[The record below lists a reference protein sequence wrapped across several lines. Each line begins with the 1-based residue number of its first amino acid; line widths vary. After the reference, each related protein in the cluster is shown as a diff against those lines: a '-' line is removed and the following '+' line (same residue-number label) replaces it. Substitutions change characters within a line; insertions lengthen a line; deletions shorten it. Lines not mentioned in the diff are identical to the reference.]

1 MVKCHSELNNFHQ
14 RTNLK
19 LYIIKI
25 KSKLL
30 DYMENN
36 QEKKKVLIVD
46 DEEYLRQI
54 LVDVMDINDIDSIA
68 VDEGQKALEIYKKEQ
83 NKIGLILLDLILPK
97 ETGVDTYKN
106 LCKINP
112 NVKVIFMSGLGDR
125 ESLQAIPNH
134 EDFEFLKKP
143 FSMDEVTEKV
153 VMSLA

>member
-1 MVKCHSELNNFHQ
+1 MVILSSELNNVHQ
-14 RTNLK
+14 LTNLK

-30 DYMENN
+30 FNMEIN
-36 QEKKKVLIVD
+36 QTKKKVLIVD

-68 VDEGQKALEIYKKEQ
+68 VDEGQKALEVYKKER
-83 NKIGLILLDLILPK
+83 NEIGLVLLDLILPK

-112 NVKVIFMSGLGDR
+112 DVKVIFMSGLGERD
-125 ESLQAIPNH
+125 SIQSISNY
-134 EDFEFLKKP
+134 EDIEFLKKP

-153 VMSLA
+153 VLSLS

>member
-1 MVKCHSELNNFHQ
+1 MVILFLELNNFRQ
-14 RTNLK
+14 LTSLK

-30 DYMENN
+30 GCMGNN
-36 QEKKKVLIVD
+36 QAKKKVLIVD

-54 LVDVMDINDIDSIA
+54 LVDVMDINEIDSIA
-68 VDEGQKALEIYKKEQ
+68 VDEGQKALEIYQKEK
-83 NKIGLILLDLILPK
+83 NEIGLVLLDLILPK

-112 NVKVIFMSGLGDR
+112 DVKVIFMSGLGERD
-125 ESLQAIPNH
+125 SIQSIPNY

-153 VMSLA
+153 VLSLS

>member
-1 MVKCHSELNNFHQ
+1 MNN
-14 RTNLK
+14 
-19 LYIIKI
+19 
-25 KSKLL
+25 KSI
-30 DYMENN
+30 
-36 QEKKKVLIVD
+36 KKKVLIVD

-54 LVDVMDINDIDSIA
+54 LVDVMEINDIDSIA
-68 VDEGQKALEIYKKEQ
+68 VDEGQKALEVYKKEK
-83 NKIGLILLDLILPK
+83 NEIGLVLLDLILPK

-134 EDFEFLKKP
+134 ADFEFLKKP

>member
-1 MVKCHSELNNFHQ
+1 MNN
-14 RTNLK
+14 
-19 LYIIKI
+19 
-25 KSKLL
+25 KSI
-30 DYMENN
+30 
-36 QEKKKVLIVD
+36 KKKVLIVD

-54 LVDVMDINDIDSIA
+54 LVDVMEINHIDSIA
-68 VDEGQKALEIYKKEQ
+68 VDEGQKALEVYKKEK
-83 NKIGLILLDLILPK
+83 NEIGLVLLDLILPK

-134 EDFEFLKKP
+134 DDYEFLKKP
-143 FSMDEVTEKV
+143 FSMDEFTEKQ

>member
-1 MVKCHSELNNFHQ
+1 MTS
-14 RTNLK
+14 LK

-25 KSKLL
+25 KSKL
-30 DYMENN
+30 MGCMGNN
-36 QEKKKVLIVD
+36 PARKKVLIVD

-68 VDEGQKALEIYKKEQ
+68 VDEGQKALEVYQKEK
-83 NKIGLILLDLILPK
+83 NDIGLVLLDLILPK

-112 NVKVIFMSGLGDR
+112 KVKVIFMSGLGERD
-125 ESLQAIPNH
+125 SIQSIPNY

-153 VMSLA
+153 VLSLS

>member
-1 MVKCHSELNNFHQ
+1 MK
-14 RTNLK
+14 
-19 LYIIKI
+19 
-25 KSKLL
+25 
-30 DYMENN
+30 NN

-68 VDEGQKALEIYKKEQ
+68 VDEGQKALEVYKKE
-83 NKIGLILLDLILPK
+83 KDDIGLVLLDLILPK

-112 NVKVIFMSGLGDR
+112 KVKVIFMSGLGDR

-153 VMSLA
+153 VMSLS